1 LRDADPATGQVIS
14 QVKAIY
20 RKIEWSLAV
29 TTFAPKPDF
38 QSPVSVPDHDGW
50 IIFGYALF
58 SVVLLAAAV
67 LATGGPGLPDAEF
80 AVALAMP

>member
-1 LRDADPATGQVIS
+1 MPQPAWLFRKSFS
-14 QVKAIY
+14 QAICCTM
-20 RKIEWSLAV
+20 EWSLAM

-50 IIFGYALF
+50 IMFGYALF